1 MGEDTFERLQSIIIN
16 NLEIQ
21 PSEVTL
27 SSSFIDDLQ
36 VDSLDIMDLVIALEN
51 AFDVTIPDSALDAFV
66 TIKDVAD
73 YIGQRRDLP
82 RPDIPV
88 SQSLP

>member
-1 MGEDTFERLQSIIIN
+1 MSEDTFERLRSIIIN

-36 VDSLDIMDLVIALEN
+36 VDSLDVMDLVIALEN
-51 AFDVTIPDSALDAFV
+51 AFDVMIPDSALDAFV

-73 YIGQRRDLP
+73 YIGRRTDLP